1 MCLDKV
7 LPGPTVEISELNK
20 GVSRTLF
27 DGIFAAGGITL
38 SQVSVMTGLEPYMI
52 QNWVK
57 RGFVSSPVKRQY
69 SKDQFA
75 RIVTLNMLKESL
87 QLDKICVMLSYING
101 ALDDESDNLISD
113 SELYHKYVDLI
124 AESKGGIITDSTKIK
139 EAVEKIA
146 ENYEEPIPGARMRLI
161 KILQVMT
168 FAHFASISRKAAEE
182 MLSKLD

>member
-1 MCLDKV
+1 MIKQ
-7 LPGPTVEISELNK
+7 LPGTTVEISELRK

-38 SQVSVMTGLEPYMI
+38 SQVSVMTGLEPYII

-57 RGFVSSPVKRQY
+57 RGFVSPPIKRQY
-69 SKDQFA
+69 TKDQFA
-75 RIVTLNMLKESL
+75 RIVTLNMLRESL

-113 SELYHKYVDLI
+113 SELYHKYVDLV
-124 AESKGGIITDSTKIK
+124 AESQGGIIVDKKSIET
-139 EAVEKIA
+139 AVKAAA
-146 ENYEEPIPGARMRLI
+146 EEYEEPIPGARLRLI

-168 FAHFASISRKAAEE
+168 YAHYASISRKAAEE

>member
-1 MCLDKV
+1 MV
-7 LPGPTVEISELNK
+7 TTLPGTDIEVSGIKPSISK
-20 GVSRTLF
+20 MMF

-38 SQVSVMTGLEPYMI
+38 SQVSVMTGLEPYII

-75 RIVTLNMLKESL
+75 RIVTINMLKESL
-87 QLDKICVMLSYING
+87 QLDKICGLLSYING
-101 ALDDESDNLISD
+101 ALNDDSDNLISD

-124 AESKGGIITDSTKIK
+124 ACNGGEVTTDRK
-139 EAVEKIA
+139 AVENASVEVTMDYK
-146 ENYEEPIPGARMRLI
+146 EPIPGARQRLI

-168 FAHFASISRKAAEE
+168 FAHYASVSRKSAEE
-182 MLSKLD
+182 ILSKLD